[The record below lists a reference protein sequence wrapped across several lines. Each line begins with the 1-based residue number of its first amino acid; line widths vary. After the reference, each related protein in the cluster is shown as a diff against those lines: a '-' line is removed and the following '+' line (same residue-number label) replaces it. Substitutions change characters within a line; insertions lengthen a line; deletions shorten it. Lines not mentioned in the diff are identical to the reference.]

1 MLNTG
6 FVVFL
11 MLTNMTVL
19 TIGPFSQKLAP
30 MKFRLFLLAC

>member
-6 FVVFL
+6 FAVFL

-19 TIGPFSQKLAP
+19 TSAEAAAAFTE
-30 MKFRLFLLAC
+30 